1 MRMLKPV
8 TTVVQACLL
17 LIVWGMA
24 ATAVAEPPKMSIAD
38 TVIMLPLAEDV
49 SMDDAVDSMK
59 LRANSLNFKLV
70 AHQPLYKELQAM
82 GLESERI
89 EIFQFCDARI
99 AQVMIRHNKSFA
111 AYLPCRIVLLE
122 DEGGKAWLITM
133 NLDLMIQSAGLTPE
147 LLEKAHQ
154 VRDSIASI
162 MDAGVNGDL

>member
-1 MRMLKPV
+1 MRRIYGYPAVLMASV
-8 TTVVQACLL
+8 LL
-17 LIVWGMA
+17 LLANLSW
-24 ATAVAEPPKMSIAD
+24 AEMPQINIED
-38 TVIMLPLAEDV
+38 TVIKVQLEEDV

-82 GLESERI
+82 GLESKRI

-99 AQVMIRHNKSFA
+99 AQAMIAFNKHFA

-122 DEGGKAWLITM
+122 DEGGKAWLLTM
-133 NLDLMIQSAGLTPE
+133 NLDIMIQSAGLTPE
-147 LLEKAHQ
+147 LLEKAHK

-162 MDAGVNGDL
+162 MEAGASGDL

>member
-1 MRMLKPV
+1 MPAAKYSYLLSFFMLMFV
-8 TTVVQACLL
+8 SVGAFAQQ
-17 LIVWGMA
+17 MN
-24 ATAVAEPPKMSIAD
+24 IAD
-38 TVIMLPLAEDV
+38 TVIKVQLAEDV

-82 GLESERI
+82 GLESRRI

-99 AQVMIRHNKSFA
+99 AQVMIEHNVNFA

-122 DEGGKAWLITM
+122 DEEGKAWLITM
-133 NLDLMIQSAGLTPE
+133 NLDIMIKSAGLTPD
-147 LLEKAHQ
+147 LLEKAHT

-162 MDAGVNGDL
+162 MDAGANGDL